1 MKLKW
6 KKCCV
11 LSTAGVDIDD
21 GSPNNIISTIKD
33 TKFYDLVVTLT
44 AREIRNYQN
53 ILAKDLKG
61 KFIGMNT
68 KQKVRIKIQQMNI
81 DIFSNETLLESS
93 YLL

>member
-1 MKLKW
+1 MP
-6 KKCCV
+6 
-11 LSTAGVDIDD
+11 TAGVDIDD

-81 DIFSNETLLESS
+81 DISRMKLCWSQVICFSLFKSR
-93 YLL
+93 

>member
-1 MKLKW
+1 M
-6 KKCCV
+6 
-11 LSTAGVDIDD
+11 STAGVDIDD
-21 GSPNNIISTIKD
+21 GRPNNIISTVKD
-33 TKFYDLVVTLT
+33 KKFYDLVVTLT

>member
-21 GSPNNIISTIKD
+21 GRPNNIISTVKD
-33 TKFYDLVVTLT
+33 KKFYDLVVTLT